1 MTTKKLT
8 RRQRILVAT
17 TLFGM
22 FFGAGNLIFPV
33 HLGQMAGSNVI
44 PAIIGFIITAVG
56 IPIFGV
62 AAIGV
67 THSDGLQTLSG
78 KVGKGYGIFFTC
90 LLYLTIGPLFAI
102 PRCATVSFTTGV
114 SPMLPEAAQ
123 PLALLLFSAVFFA
136 FVLFFS
142 LRPGKITVWI
152 GKIINP
158 VFLLFLAVL
167 VIAALLKPGASISD
181 VAPTEPYATK
191 TSAFFSSFIE
201 GYGTMDAIAGL
212 AFGIVV
218 IDVIRRMGV
227 DNDDAVAVDV
237 LGSGVLTGL
246 LMAVIYVVTI
256 LMGTQSRG
264 LFEISDNGG
273 IALTQIAGHYFGG
286 VGQIILAVTITF
298 ACLKTSIGLVT
309 SCSETFVKMTHGKIS
324 YKLWAIVF
332 TLFSFAVSNVGLSA
346 IIEYSI
352 PVLMLIYPPA
362 TALIILAFAGKL
374 FRHDRAVYVSTMI
387 FTWAAAIFDF
397 FKTLPAGVR
406 TALRLDAPVELAK
419 RYLPLFDLNLGWL
432 LPAVI
437 GFVIGMVVVLAEPA
451 IHVLNK
457 QVEEVTNRTVSKR
470 SMLIALSVGV
480 GLSIGLSMLRMIL
493 GFSILYYLIPGYI
506 ISIGLSFFVPGMYTA
521 IAFDSGGVASGPLTS
536 SFILPLAI
544 GACVGLN
551 GGDVS
556 RVLTDAFG
564 IVAMVAM
571 TPLITIQLL
580 GFRAVVAKRMRD
592 NYAQKRIVSADD
604 EQIIYFR

>member
-1 MTTKKLT
+1 MTVKKLT
-8 RRQRILVAT
+8 SKQRILVAG

-33 HLGQMAGSNVI
+33 HLGQLAGRNVI
-44 PAIIGFIITAVG
+44 PAIIGFIVTAVG

-62 AAIGV
+62 AAIGI
-67 THSDGLQTLSG
+67 THSDGLQTLSS

-114 SPMLPEAAQ
+114 APMLLDPAKEW
-123 PLALLLFSAVFFA
+123 LALLIFSAIFFA

-158 VFLLFLAVL
+158 IFLLFLAVL
-167 VIAALLKPGASISD
+167 VIAALTNPGASIAA
-181 VAPTEPYATK
+181 VEPVEAYATG
-191 TSAFFSSFIE
+191 TSSFFSSFIE

-218 IDVIRRMGV
+218 VDVIRRMGV

-237 LGSGVLTGL
+237 LGSGALTGI
-246 LMAVIYVVTI
+246 LMAVIYIVTI

-309 SCSETFVKMTHGKIS
+309 SCSETFVKMTHGKLS
-324 YKLWAIVF
+324 YKAWAILF

-362 TALIILAFAGKL
+362 IALIILAFIGK
-374 FRHDRAVYVSTMI
+374 FFHHDKAVYISVMA

-397 FKTLPAGVR
+397 MKTLPAGVQSS
-406 TALRLDAPVELAK
+406 LHLDRLVAFA
-419 RYLPLFDLNLGWL
+419 RQYLPLFDLNLGWL
-432 LPAVI
+432 LPAVA
-437 GFVIGMVVVLAEPA
+437 GFVIGMA
-451 IHVLNK
+451 IH
-457 QVEEVTNRTVSKR
+457 
-470 SMLIALSVGV
+470 LSRRG
-480 GLSIGLSMLRMIL
+480 
-493 GFSILYYLIPGYI
+493 
-506 ISIGLSFFVPGMYTA
+506 
-521 IAFDSGGVASGPLTS
+521 
-536 SFILPLAI
+536 
-544 GACVGLN
+544 
-551 GGDVS
+551 
-556 RVLTDAFG
+556 
-564 IVAMVAM
+564 
-571 TPLITIQLL
+571 
-580 GFRAVVAKRMRD
+580 RAK
-592 NYAQKRIVSADD
+592 
-604 EQIIYFR
+604 